1 MRGTISGTSQFLK
14 TVRPNLKT
22 VGVDPVGSLYY
33 DYFTTGQLTQP
44 HSYVIEGIG
53 EDFLPSTMNFQYVD
67 DVVRVNDRE
76 CFHMTRRLVREEG
89 LFCGGSSGAAVA
101 GAIKYLRRHDAEG
114 LVAVVLLPVSANRY
128 LSKIF
133 NDAWMRE
140 GGYMEPE
147 NTMGTVGDLL
157 HHRGRRNLVS
167 VKPNARVTEVIGV
180 MKMHGVSQVP
190 VLEEGKI
197 TGVLFEKRLLEKAL
211 EANRSDVPVSD
222 LVEATYCTVDRVT
235 EVAVL
240 TELFRRFKVAVVLD
254 DKHAPVDIITRID
267 LIDYISSIRPA
278 GGGA

>member
-1 MRGTISGTSQFLK
+1 
-14 TVRPNLKT
+14 
-22 VGVDPVGSLYY
+22 
-33 DYFTTGQLTQP
+33 
-44 HSYVIEGIG
+44 
-53 EDFLPSTMNFQYVD
+53 
-67 DVVRVNDRE
+67 
-76 CFHMTRRLVREEG
+76 
-89 LFCGGSSGAAVA
+89 
-101 GAIKYLRRHDAEG
+101 
-114 LVAVVLLPVSANRY
+114 
-128 LSKIF
+128 
-133 NDAWMRE
+133 MRE

-254 DKHAPVDIITRID
+254 DQHAPVDIITRID